1 MVYIDPHEL
10 EYISVDLLVSVCQ
23 IVIYMLGDGE
33 VEEDVKTA
41 EGEVVEKAEEID
53 AEGNAGQQGGNEA
66 GYICCEVKRCVYYL
80 EADCLSVCMIDW
92 RVEIFL
98 IPWLNQRTRAI

>member
-1 MVYIDPHEL
+1 MNTPFGRYLLITERRVVYIDPHEL

-53 AEGNAGQQGGNEA
+53 AEGNAGQ
-66 GYICCEVKRCVYYL
+66 
-80 EADCLSVCMIDW
+80 
-92 RVEIFL
+92 
-98 IPWLNQRTRAI
+98 